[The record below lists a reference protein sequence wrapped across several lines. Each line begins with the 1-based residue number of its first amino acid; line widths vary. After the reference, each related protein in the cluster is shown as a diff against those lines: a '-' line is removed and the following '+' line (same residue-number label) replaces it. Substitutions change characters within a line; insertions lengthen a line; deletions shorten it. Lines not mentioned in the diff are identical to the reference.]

1 MFMDLFGKR
10 SAPKDKPGHAP
21 RHVLIAVAVDRL
33 LRDVANL
40 RAAAALLDEHSA

>member
-21 RHVLIAVAVDRL
+21 RHVTMTE
-33 LRDVANL
+33 
-40 RAAAALLDEHSA
+40 RAQEPLPPRSGGRKAEEAAEGE